1 MENEKL
7 AKANGGGARKCN
19 FIAFVFKG
27 GHVTW
32 L

>member
-7 AKANGGGARKCN
+7 AKANGGARKCN